1 MKATGWKFIGCAIM
15 AGNYVVALA
24 QDPHAE
30 GVAAG
35 NAAKALIRG
44 MVNQPTATSVL
55 PPGYYNPNPPEAS
68 FYGQPS
74 LSGATAARIAY
85 CNSPAAMND
94 ITCQAIRT
102 AMVSAN
108 TPRPPVSPTD

>member
-1 MKATGWKFIGCAIM
+1 MKATLHTFMGCV
-15 AGNYVVALA
+15 VVAAYSGVVLA

-55 PPGYYNPNPPEAS
+55 PPGYYNPNPPETS
-68 FYGQPS
+68 FYGLPT
-74 LSGATAARIAY
+74 LSGTTAARIALMV
-85 CNSPAAMND
+85 PA
-94 ITCQAIRT
+94 
-102 AMVSAN
+102 
-108 TPRPPVSPTD
+108 